1 MSAVGL
7 RSSRN
12 RELGLLLLV
21 AAVVAVGFTS
31 VLVARS
37 GVVSTLSL
45 TYAAAFLGLLGIA
58 HTALRIAL
66 PDADPVL
73 LPAAGLLVAVGIVE
87 IYRLDPTRARDQA
100 IWLAVGVGCFVAL
113 LAVLSDYRSLERYRY
128 LIGVAS
134 LATLAGDDRALV
146 RHGHRRQRRARL
158 DPRRRPLVP
167 ARRVREARPRALH
180 GGVPARE
187 ARAAREP
194 RAARARASACRSSS
208 TSPRSR

>member
-21 AAVVAVGFTS
+21 ACVVAVGFTS

-45 TYAAAFLGLLGIA
+45 TYAAAFLGLLGVA
-58 HTALRIAL
+58 HAALRIAL

-100 IWLAVGVGCFVAL
+100 IWLAVGVFCFIAL
-113 LAVLSDYRSLERYRY
+113 LTVLSDYRSLERYRY
-128 LIGVAS
+128 LIGIAS
-134 LATLAGDDRALV
+134 LAALALTI
-146 RHGHRRQRRARL
+146 
-158 DPRRRPLVP
+158 
-167 ARRVREARPRALH
+167 
-180 GGVPARE
+180 
-187 ARAAREP
+187 
-194 RAARARASACRSSS
+194 ASAPLR
-208 TSPRSR
+208 